1 MKRVATD
8 FIRAADEP
16 REAAAS
22 GPRANELDNVI
33 QPVMPWDTV
42 DPRVQKPMVLR
53 ANARLDEMLK
63 YIADNLPRT
72 SKHSF
77 ALDAVREAAEREV
90 ADLLRRNRG

>member
-1 MKRVATD
+1 
-8 FIRAADEP
+8 
-16 REAAAS
+16 
-22 GPRANELDNVI
+22 
-33 QPVMPWDTV
+33 
-42 DPRVQKPMVLR
+42 MVLR